1 MVALTEGALWSILT
15 RADRIFALILALAAV
30 AAVLHG
36 RYGGEVG
43 TALVVEIAGAAP
55 ATHALADLHR
65 LRLRG
70 QLGETEI
77 EVGPEGARVVAAP
90 CLHKLCMRR
99 GWIRRRG
106 DLTVCVPNGLVL
118 RVAGA
123 AAVDA
128 VVR

>member
-1 MVALTEGALWSILT
+1 MVVLT
-15 RADRIFALILALAAV
+15 RADRIFALVLVLAAV
-30 AAVLHG
+30 AAFLHG

-43 TALVVEIAGAAP
+43 TALVVEIAGAARV
-55 ATHALADLHR
+55 THALADLHR

-118 RVAGA
+118 RIAGA

>member
-15 RADRIFALILALAAV
+15 RADRIFALVLALAAV

-43 TALVVEIAGAAP
+43 AALVVEIAGAAP

-106 DLTVCVPNGLVL
+106 DLSVCVPNGLVL
-118 RVAGA
+118 RIAGA